1 MCDAKV
7 QYVYDLTV
15 SSTKEEDDGTYD
27 PMVYAVAEFEPAQD
41 ALGFGAACSE
51 SPLVGVES
59 TGAETYLS
67 QPIKEEPIRLNS
79 TAMRGAVGG
88 AHVLGGWL
96 LVLVT
101 P

>member
-1 MCDAKV
+1 MVLTTPWCTLWPSLSLPKMPL
-7 QYVYDLTV
+7 DL
-15 SSTKEEDDGTYD
+15 
-27 PMVYAVAEFEPAQD
+27 
-41 ALGFGAACSE
+41 GAACSE

-88 AHVLGGWL
+88 AHVFGGWL
-96 LVLVT
+96 HVLVT